1 MNNPTTSPRRL
12 HPLIAVA
19 AGTIIVASLAA
30 TAAITGVFPKA
41 SSSSFQADQSQT
53 AQVGSQ
59 PVVDSAA
66 PANTANVAGPTSE
79 QPQPSAPLS
88 AQPSRLA
95 QAAPSAPGQ
104 PTYTGQ
110 PGQPSYAQQ
119 QPYEP
124 APGQPRQYAP
134 QQQLAQ
140 QPYAEPQ
147 RPSGQSAYCSTCG
160 TVESI
165 AAVRHEGHGTGVGAV
180 GGAVVG
186 GLLGNQFGRGNG
198 RLGMTALGAV
208 GGGFAGNAVEKH
220 LRSET
225 SYQVRVRMQNGH
237 LRYFNYRQPPGFQQ
251 GERVHIEHGTL
262 AAG

>member
-1 MNNPTTSPRRL
+1 MNNPTTSSRRL

-19 AGTIIVASLAA
+19 AGTVIVASLAA

-41 SSSSFQADQSQT
+41 SSSSVQTDQSQT
-53 AQVGSQ
+53 SQVAGQ

-66 PANTANVAGPTSE
+66 PANRAAGADEQNQQPARLTAQDGAT
-79 QPQPSAPLS
+79 QTAP
-88 AQPSRLA
+88 A
-95 QAAPSAPGQ
+95 APGQ
-104 PTYTGQ
+104 IQYAGQ
-110 PGQPSYAQQ
+110 PGQPSYAQR
-119 QPYEP
+119 PS
-124 APGQPRQYAP
+124 GQPPYQPPQNA

-140 QPYAEPQ
+140 QPYAQ
-147 RPSGQSAYCSTCG
+147 QQQPSGQSAYCSTCG

-165 AAVRHEGHGTGVGAV
+165 AAVRHQGRGTGLGAV

-186 GLLGNQFGRGNG
+186 GLLGNQFGAGNG

-220 LRSET
+220 LRSST
-225 SYQVRVRMQNGH
+225 SYQVRVRMENGH
-237 LRYFNYRQPPGFQQ
+237 TRYFNYRQPPPFQQ
-251 GERVHIEHGTL
+251 GERVHVEHGTL

>member
-19 AGTIIVASLAA
+19 AGTVIVASLAA

-41 SSSSFQADQSQT
+41 SSSSLQNAQSQA
-53 AQVGSQ
+53 AQVLSQ

-66 PANTANVAGPTSE
+66 PAPAAAMTGQ
-79 QPQPSAPLS
+79 QPP
-88 AQPSRLA
+88 AQPALSPRSTQA
-95 QAAPSAPGQ
+95 QAAPEATGQ
-104 PTYTGQ
+104 VPYSGQ

-119 QPYEP
+119 PYSNQAP
-124 APGQPRQYAP
+124 A

-140 QPYAEPQ
+140 QPYARAQ
-147 RPSGQSAYCSTCG
+147 QPSGQSAYCATCG

-165 AAVRHEGHGTGVGAV
+165 VPIRHEGRGTGIGAV

-186 GLLGNQFGRGNG
+186 GLLGNQFGRGTG

-220 LRSET
+220 LRSATE
-225 SYQVRVRMQNGH
+225 YQVRVRMENGR
-237 LRYFNYRQPPGFQQ
+237 LRYFTYRSAPGFQP
-251 GERVHIEHGTL
+251 GERVHIEHGAL

>member
-19 AGTIIVASLAA
+19 AGTVIVASLAA

-41 SSSSFQADQSQT
+41 SSTT
-53 AQVGSQ
+53 AQSDQYQAAQVSSQ
-59 PVVDSAA
+59 QVVDSAA
-66 PANTANVAGPTSE
+66 PATAAAMTS
-79 QPQPSAPLS
+79 QQPSQPPSASAQSTQARTVPQPSGQIPYS
-88 AQPSRLA
+88 
-95 QAAPSAPGQ
+95 GQ
-104 PTYTGQ
+104 PGQ

-119 QPYEP
+119 PYS
-124 APGQPRQYAP
+124 GQPPA

-140 QPYAEPQ
+140 QPYAQ
-147 RPSGQSAYCSTCG
+147 TRQPSGQSAYCSTCG

-165 AAVRHEGHGTGVGAV
+165 VPVRHEGHGTGIGAV

-186 GLLGNQFGRGNG
+186 GLLGNQFGSGNG

-220 LRSET
+220 LRSDTE
-225 SYQVRVRMQNGH
+225 YQVRVRMENGH
-237 LRYFNYRQPPGFQQ
+237 LRYFTYRSAPAFQQ

>member
-1 MNNPTTSPRRL
+1 MNNPTTSSRRL

-19 AGTIIVASLAA
+19 AGTVIVASLAA

-41 SSSSFQADQSQT
+41 SSSSVQTDQAQTSQV
-53 AQVGSQ
+53 ASQ
-59 PVVDSAA
+59 AVVDSAA
-66 PANTANVAGPTSE
+66 PATAAAMTG
-79 QPQPSAPLS
+79 QQQAQQQPSAS
-88 AQPSRLA
+88 AQATQQGEVA
-95 QAAPSAPGQ
+95 QRAPGQ
-104 PTYTGQ
+104 VQYTGQ

-119 QPYEP
+119 PYGQQPP
-124 APGQPRQYAP
+124 A

-140 QPYAEPQ
+140 QPYAQ
-147 RPSGQSAYCSTCG
+147 AQQPSGQSAYCASCG
-160 TVESI
+160 TVQSI
-165 AAVRHEGHGTGVGAV
+165 VAVKHEGRGTGVGAV

-186 GLLGNQFGRGNG
+186 GLLGNQFGRGTG

-220 LRSET
+220 LRST
-225 SYQVRVRMQNGH
+225 TGYQVRVRMENGR
-237 LRYFNYRQPPGFQQ
+237 LRYFTYRSAPPFQQ

>member
-12 HPLIAVA
+12 HPLLAVA
-19 AGTIIVASLAA
+19 AGTVIVASLAA

-41 SSSSFQADQSQT
+41 SSSSVQDDRSQA
-53 AQVGSQ
+53 AQVASQ
-59 PVVDSAA
+59 PVIDSAA
-66 PANTANVAGPTSE
+66 PATAAAMTGQQ
-79 QPQPSAPLS
+79 QPAESRSPQSTQAQTPS
-88 AQPSRLA
+88 Q
-95 QAAPSAPGQ
+95 APGQ
-104 PTYTGQ
+104 IPYSGQ

-119 QPYEP
+119 PYNGQAP
-124 APGQPRQYAP
+124 AP
-134 QQQLAQ
+134 QQLAQ
-140 QPYAEPQ
+140 QPYAHAQ
-147 RPSGQSAYCSTCG
+147 QPSGQSAYCSTCG

-165 AAVRHEGHGTGVGAV
+165 VPIRHEGHGTGIGAV

-208 GGGFAGNAVEKH
+208 GGGFAGNTVEKH

-225 SYQVRVRMQNGH
+225 EYQVRVRMENGRQ
-237 LRYFNYRQPPGFQQ
+237 RYFTYRAAPPFQQ

>member
-1 MNNPTTSPRRL
+1 MNEPSTSPRRL

-19 AGTIIVASLAA
+19 AGTVIVASLAA

-41 SSSSFQADQSQT
+41 SSSSIESNQSQT
-53 AQVGSQ
+53 AQVASQ

-66 PANTANVAGPTSE
+66 PATAAAMTGQQAAEPSAAAAPAA
-79 QPQPSAPLS
+79 QPQSPS
-88 AQPSRLA
+88 QP
-95 QAAPSAPGQ
+95 PPGQ
-104 PTYTGQ
+104 VAYTGQ

-119 QPYEP
+119 QPYRQAP
-124 APGQPRQYAP
+124 AQ

-140 QPYAEPQ
+140 QPYAQPQ
-147 RPSGQSAYCSTCG
+147 QSNRQPAYCASCG

-165 AAVRHEGHGTGVGAV
+165 VPVRHEGHGTGIGAV

-186 GLLGNQFGRGNG
+186 GLLGNQFGGGTG

-220 LRSET
+220 LRST
-225 SYQVRVRMQNGH
+225 TAYQVRVRMENGR
-237 LRYFNYRQPPGFQQ
+237 LRYFTYREAPPFQQ
-251 GERVHIEHGTL
+251 GERVRIEHGAL
-262 AAG
+262 VAG